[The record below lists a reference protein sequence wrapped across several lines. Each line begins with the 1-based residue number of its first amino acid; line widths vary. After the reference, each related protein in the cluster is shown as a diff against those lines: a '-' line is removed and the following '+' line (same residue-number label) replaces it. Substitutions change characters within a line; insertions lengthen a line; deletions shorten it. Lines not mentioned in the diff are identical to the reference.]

1 MKVAVVALERAEQSE
16 PFAKAAAALE
26 RGEPASVPLILDR
39 TADAGPD
46 REAVRETYRLHIEP
60 PARLIIAGAGHVGAE
75 LARLAVGLDFEV
87 RVIDDRADLLGRDRL
102 PPPITPVVGD
112 IEQALRGEVID
123 AGTYVVI
130 VTRGHNHDEQALNAV
145 IRSPAI
151 YLGMIGSRRK
161 IKLIFDD
168 LAELGVERSLL
179 DRVHAPI
186 GLPIGSVTVPEIAV
200 SIAAQL
206 IQVRRRNRP
215 TWVEGPI
222 PVSAGA

>member
-1 MKVAVVALERAEQSE
+1 
-16 PFAKAAAALE
+16 
-26 RGEPASVPLILDR
+26 
-39 TADAGPD
+39 
-46 REAVRETYRLHIEP
+46 
-60 PARLIIAGAGHVGAE
+60 
-75 LARLAVGLDFEV
+75 
-87 RVIDDRADLLGRDRL
+87 
-102 PPPITPVVGD
+102 
-112 IEQALRGEVID
+112 
-123 AGTYVVI
+123 
-130 VTRGHNHDEQALNAV
+130 
-145 IRSPAI
+145 
-151 YLGMIGSRRK
+151 MIGSRRK